1 MALSEMQSSRDIL
14 LYLLL
19 WIAGEC
25 PSHGPLAG
33 GPSLLWIAVQFI
45 VKNIAFSMEGKE
57 L

>member
-45 VKNIAFSMEGKE
+45 VKNVAFSMEGKE